1 MPDHCMGT
9 CSKTSGSAACF
20 FCSTTTDRSTRQ
32 LSKATAMTWHWQPIS
47 PKLIVSHHAADCV
60 SRQHASRSQ
69 DCPRTP
75 LEPKQPSPRAE
86 YTSNQVHAGSN
97 NSGNHCLISEQRLLK
112 HIDQNHRATNQTR
125 AAPPPA
131 DQQDCLNGKNTFC
144 QKIIGSTCKER
155 QTTPQ
160 KGYGD
165 RPKSRLYL

>member
-86 YTSNQVHAGSN
+86 YTSNQVHAGST

-125 AAPPPA
+125 AATPLQTNKIA
-131 DQQDCLNGKNTFC
+131 STARTLSVKKLSDQHARNAQPHLRRVTEIDPRANC
-144 QKIIGSTCKER
+144 I
-155 QTTPQ
+155 
-160 KGYGD
+160 
-165 RPKSRLYL
+165 